1 MARRAAR
8 QLGRGRVPGLALPF
22 LEIRGLS
29 RRFPG
34 VEALSDVDFD
44 AELGEV
50 HALVGANG
58 AGKSTLMNILAG
70 VLPASRGEIRLGGAP
85 FRPDSPRAA
94 KALGVSIVYQ
104 ELSLIPQRSV
114 AENVFLGREP
124 ASRLGVVDSN
134 RLHAETRRLLERY
147 RLPLAAEA
155 AVEDLAVAQQ
165 QLVEIARALS
175 VDARVLILDEPTAVL
190 SLHEQDNLFAII
202 ARLKETGLLVLY
214 VSHRL
219 DEIFTVADRV
229 TVLRDGRK
237 VATLDTHET
246 SQAEL
251 VRLMIGHEVRD
262 RLQLPEIA
270 DEQPLLEVTYRS
282 DRGSSTFTL
291 RRGEILGLA
300 GFVGAGRSH
309 LARALAGLGAAGEID
324 LSILGAPRRLRG
336 PADAIAAGLLY
347 VTEDRK
353 REGLFAN
360 LSVLANTTA
369 AALPT
374 FARAGFLRAR
384 AERERAGAMLQS
396 LRLIAQSLDVPID
409 ELSGGNQQKVVLGR
423 VLMRAPR
430 ILICDEP
437 TRGVDVGAKDE
448 IYGIL
453 TRLAAAGV
461 GIIVIS
467 SEMKELLMLSHRIL
481 VMRDRVIVA
490 ALETPT
496 TSEDELLL
504 AATGAVR
511 EDAPAHA

>member
-1 MARRAAR
+1 M
-8 QLGRGRVPGLALPF
+8 
-22 LEIRGLS
+22 
-29 RRFPG
+29 
-34 VEALSDVDFD
+34 
-44 AELGEV
+44 
-50 HALVGANG
+50 
-58 AGKSTLMNILAG
+58 
-70 VLPASRGEIRLGGAP
+70 
-85 FRPDSPRAA
+85 
-94 KALGVSIVYQ
+94 
-104 ELSLIPQRSV
+104 
-114 AENVFLGREP
+114 
-124 ASRLGVVDSN
+124 
-134 RLHAETRRLLERY
+134 
-147 RLPLAAEA
+147 
-155 AVEDLAVAQQ
+155 
-165 QLVEIARALS
+165 
-175 VDARVLILDEPTAVL
+175 L

-202 ARLKETGLLVLY
+202 ARLKEAGLLVLY

-262 RLQLPEIA
+262 RLQLP
-270 DEQPLLEVTYRS
+270 
-282 DRGSSTFTL
+282 DRG
-291 RRGEILGLA
+291 RAAVARGHLPQRSRELDLHAAPWEILGLA

-423 VLMRAPR
+423 VLMRAP
-430 ILICDEP
+430 E
-437 TRGVDVGAKDE
+437 
-448 IYGIL
+448 Y
-453 TRLAAAGV
+453 
-461 GIIVIS
+461 
-467 SEMKELLMLSHRIL
+467 
-481 VMRDRVIVA
+481 
-490 ALETPT
+490 
-496 TSEDELLL
+496 
-504 AATGAVR
+504 
-511 EDAPAHA
+511 

>member
-1 MARRAAR
+1 
-8 QLGRGRVPGLALPF
+8 LGLALPF
-22 LEIRGLS
+22 LEIRGRS

-34 VEALSDVDFD
+34 VDALSAVDFE

-70 VLPASRGEIRLGGAP
+70 VLPASSGEIRLGGAP

-94 KALGVSIVYQ
+94 QAQGVSIVYQ

-114 AENVFLGREP
+114 AQNVFLGREP
-124 ASRLGVVDSN
+124 ASRLGVVDGG
-134 RLHAETRRLLERY
+134 RLHADTRALLEHY
-147 RLPLAAEA
+147 RLPLAADA
-155 AVEDLAVAQQ
+155 AVEDLSVAQQ

-190 SLHEQDNLFAII
+190 SLHEQHNLFAIV
-202 ARLKETGLLVLY
+202 ARLKEAGLLVLY

-237 VATLDTHET
+237 VATLDTRKT
-246 SQAEL
+246 SQSEL

-262 RLQLPEIA
+262 RLQLSEVA
-270 DEQPLLEVTYRS
+270 DDRPLLEATYRS
-282 DRGSSTFTL
+282 DRGSSTFSL
-291 RRGEILGLA
+291 RPGEILGLA

-309 LARALAGLGAAGEID
+309 LARALAGLGKAAEID
-324 LSILGAPRRLRG
+324 LSIRGAPQRLRG

-423 VLMRAPR
+423 VLMRAPK

-453 TRLAAAGV
+453 ARLAAAGV

-490 ALETPT
+490 ALATPT

-504 AATGAVR
+504 AATGVAR
-511 EDAPAHA
+511 ADAPAPA

>member
-1 MARRAAR
+1 M
-8 QLGRGRVPGLALPF
+8 
-22 LEIRGLS
+22 
-29 RRFPG
+29 
-34 VEALSDVDFD
+34 
-44 AELGEV
+44 
-50 HALVGANG
+50 
-58 AGKSTLMNILAG
+58 
-70 VLPASRGEIRLGGAP
+70 
-85 FRPDSPRAA
+85 
-94 KALGVSIVYQ
+94 
-104 ELSLIPQRSV
+104 
-114 AENVFLGREP
+114 
-124 ASRLGVVDSN
+124 
-134 RLHAETRRLLERY
+134 
-147 RLPLAAEA
+147 
-155 AVEDLAVAQQ
+155 AQQ

-202 ARLKETGLLVLY
+202 ARLKEAGLLVLY

-504 AATGAVR
+504 AATGAAR
-511 EDAPAHA
+511 ADAPAHA